1 MSADQKAL
9 ISSPET
15 GLLIYQTDGTA
26 GFYYHTGS
34 AWTLVGTGS
43 GNGTLTDVT
52 GTAPVVSSGGTTPA
66 ISITAAS
73 TGAAGSMSAAD
84 KIKLDGIATAAT
96 NYTHPTG
103 DGNLHVI
110 ATGTSNSGKV
120 LTAGASAGSLSW
132 TAPASGTVT
141 SVTATSP
148 IASSG
153 GAEPVISL
161 GTVPVSNGGTGATTL
176 TGYIMGTGTTAMTA
190 SATIPAA
197 SISGNISGNA
207 ANVTGTVAVAN
218 GGTGATSATVQGGVI
233 YGSST
238 TVMAST
244 VAGTSGQV
252 LTSNGTSA
260 PTWSSTLSGNAA
272 TATSATNLTG
282 GSAGTIAYQTAANA
296 TSQLTAGTSGYLLK
310 SNGAAAP
317 SWLSTLPVANGG
329 TGTTNGSI
337 TGTTALTFAAG
348 GTDQNVTLTPSGTG
362 YTLLNGKVNIGDNQ
376 VQPQPPPY
384 TLSVASYNSGQYT
397 ARISNFAN
405 SNSAHGLLIRA
416 GGNTLPFGATM
427 IGFQN
432 IDAVAIG
439 NITQNV
445 AFGVAYTTTS
455 DRRLKENITPTHFG
469 LADLMKLQAVD
480 YNFIADPAKTPQ
492 TGFIAQDLDAVF
504 PDAVTEGGDDATT
517 KPWSVDYG
525 RVTPLLV
532 QSIQD
537 LKAENDALK
546 ADNEAI
552 KAQNA
557 AILQRLDALEAK

>member
-1 MSADQKAL
+1 
-9 ISSPET
+9 
-15 GLLIYQTDGTA
+15 
-26 GFYYHTGS
+26 
-34 AWTLVGTGS
+34 
-43 GNGTLTDVT
+43 T
-52 GTAPVVSSGGTTPA
+52 GTSP
-66 ISITAAS
+66 IS
-73 TGAAGSMSAAD
+73 
-84 KIKLDGIATAAT
+84 
-96 NYTHPTG
+96 
-103 DGNLHVI
+103 V
-110 ATGTSNSGKV
+110 ATGTS
-120 LTAGASAGSLSW
+120 T
-132 TAPASGTVT
+132 
-141 SVTATSP
+141 
-148 IASSG
+148 
-153 GAEPVISL
+153 PVISL
-161 GTVPVSNGGTGATTL
+161 GTVPVASGGTGATTL

-197 SISGNISGNA
+197 NISGNISGNA

-282 GSAGTIAYQTAANA
+282 GSAGTIAYQTAAGA

-348 GTDQNVTLTPSGTG
+348 GTYQNATLTPSGTG

-405 SNSAHGLLIRA
+405 SSSAHGLLIRA
-416 GGNTLPFGATM
+416 GGNTIPFGATM

-432 IDAVAIG
+432 IDGAVIG
-439 NITQNV
+439 SITQNE
-445 AFGVAYTTTS
+445 AFTVSYNTSS
-455 DRRLKENITPTHFG
+455 DRRLKNNIVNTHFG
-469 LADLMKLQAVD
+469 INDLMKIQVRD
-480 YNFIADPAKTPQ
+480 YVYKADAGNTLT
-492 TGFIAQDLDAVF
+492 TGFIAQELFEIF
-504 PDAVTEGGDDATT
+504 PNAVTKPANDDDM
-517 KPWSVDYG
+517 WSVDYG
-525 RVTPLLV
+525 KVTPLLV
-532 QSIQD
+532 KAIQD
-537 LKAENDALK
+537 LKKTNDTQKLTNDAQQK
-546 ADNEAI
+546 QIN
-552 KAQNA
+552 AQQTQ
-557 AILQRLDALEAK
+557 IDVLTKLVESMVKK